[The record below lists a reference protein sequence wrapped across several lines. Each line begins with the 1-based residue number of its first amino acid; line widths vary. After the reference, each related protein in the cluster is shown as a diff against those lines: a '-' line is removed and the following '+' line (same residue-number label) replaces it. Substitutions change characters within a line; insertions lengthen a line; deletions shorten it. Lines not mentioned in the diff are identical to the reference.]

1 MEQGQAQLRPRPLL
15 LLLQGTGGS
24 RAAEIPGEA
33 YSSSA
38 LLRPACFLG
47 KKGFRKAQVLYALF
61 LPFKLCMTCMVN
73 KAENISVQ
81 NMMVI
86 LSPNFKLQENKCL
99 NEKADVGTE
108 CF

>member
-1 MEQGQAQLRPRPLL
+1 M
-15 LLLQGTGGS
+15 
-24 RAAEIPGEA
+24 
-33 YSSSA
+33 
-38 LLRPACFLG
+38 
-47 KKGFRKAQVLYALF
+47 LYALF
-61 LPFKLCMTCMVN
+61 LLFKLCMTCMVN